1 MGVWDYITGKGAQ
14 TPAYTDLGGAVDY
27 RNQMKEQYGQDSDR
41 YKSIQSDINQ
51 AYRGTEGSDDP
62 YAQAAQNW
70 GGISMGAPAQM
81 DRSLGGD
88 IRGLLGM
95 FNPFKGAAGGAQS
108 QQSPYMNRP
117 GAQGPP
123 APQSPN
129 IWQRI
134 WGDKESNKQFVDDQS
149 KKFGES
155 GIGKFLEGAEQAG
168 QGPKTG
174 VFNNKDG
181 TTSQEVY
188 DEETGTWGPAPP
200 QRQQQGPPPKWY
212 QQQPW

>member
-14 TPAYTDLGGAVDY
+14 TPAYSDLGGAVDY
-27 RNQMKEQYGQDSDR
+27 RNQMKQQHGQDSDHYR
-41 YKSIQSDINQ
+41 SIQGQINQ

-70 GGISMGAPAQM
+70 GGMSMGAPAQM
-81 DRSLGGD
+81 NRSLGGD
-88 IRGLLGM
+88 LKGLLGM

-108 QQSPYMNRP
+108 QGPQ
-117 GAQGPP
+117 GGVGPP
-123 APQSPN
+123 SPPPPN

-134 WGDKESNKQFVDDQS
+134 WGDKEGNKQFIDEQS
-149 KKFGES
+149 KKFEES
-155 GIGKFLEGAEQAG
+155 GLGKFIQGAEEAG

-181 TTSQEVY
+181 TTSTEVY
-188 DEETGTWGPAPP
+188 NEETGTWGPAPP
-200 QRQQQGPPPKWY
+200 QRQQQGAPPKWY

>member
-1 MGVWDYITGKGAQ
+1 MGAWDYITGKGAQ

-27 RNQMKEQYGQDSDR
+27 RNQMKEQYGQESDR
-41 YKSIQSDINQ
+41 YKSIQSNINQ

-70 GGISMGAPAQM
+70 GGMSMGAPAQM
-81 DRSLGGD
+81 NRSLGGD
-88 IRGLLGM
+88 MKGLLGM
-95 FNPFKGAAGGAQS
+95 FNPFKGAAGGAQTPYIPGKS
-108 QQSPYMNRP
+108 QSQ
-117 GAQGPP
+117 PP
-123 APQSPN
+123 PS

-134 WGDKESNKQFVDDQS
+134 WGDKEGNKQFVEDAS

-155 GIGKFLEGAEQAG
+155 GIGKFIEGAEQAG
-168 QGPKTG
+168 QGPETG

-188 DEETGTWGPAPP
+188 NEETGTWGPAPP